1 MDRRVEAVRTTDPLE
16 QLRRRRCAGF
26 ADPGEAATL
35 FQRLGKQ
42 LQRQRDRQ
50 AWAVEAF
57 LERCPREL
65 ADRVAAISLRGGTLT
80 IAPRDAASRYE
91 LDRWLRGGGEQEV
104 VTASRGPLQ
113 RVRLTAAAGAAAV
126 GL

>member
-1 MDRRVEAVRTTDPLE
+1 M
-16 QLRRRRCAGF
+16 
-26 ADPGEAATL
+26 
-35 FQRLGKQ
+35 
-42 LQRQRDRQ
+42 
-50 AWAVEAF
+50 EAF

-91 LDRWLRGGGEQEV
+91 LDRWLRAGGEQEV